1 MTFFRNLFFLV
12 LAVLTTALFSACGS
26 NKATNE
32 ETTQESEQTQINLPK
47 EERLPGKEERLP
59 GDRKVV
65 TINGVEFAFRWC
77 PAGEFMMGSS
87 EFDVGRFANEK
98 LHRVVLKEGFWI
110 METEVTQRQW
120 KAVMENNPS
129 YFEGDDLP
137 VENVSWN
144 DCQTFCRKANLKLPT
159 EAQWE
164 YACRSGNSDTFS
176 EYWDGEVWY
185 GTNSNNTTHPVGSP
199 RKKARETHTLDGE
212 TVEMPAG
219 LTFKNTWNIS
229 DMQGNVWEWCEDSYS
244 DFFTEEASLQNEKSD
259 SPFISP
265 NEKKILQALNELTT
279 FSFEYTLLEDVIAEI
294 KDMHHIEV
302 QFDGAAFK
310 DEMISSEEVTFDIN
324 ISGVTL
330 RSALNRMLK
339 SKNLSYSIEDECL
352 LITTK
357 TKADESFKN
366 SEHIRQLFL
375 SMDNSVINRHE
386 EQLMQLLK
394 KNVSFNFAD
403 EPLPDVINSISQL
416 YKLEIL
422 IDHPA
427 LRDEMIDLEELLA
440 DINISNVSLRS
451 ALNRM
456 LSNWYLTFVIVDECI
471 LITTKN
477 EKFENYVMPD
487 SHRDANSDFPM
498 DDSSSSQYRVIRGG
512 GWNNDD
518 RFCRPTI
525 RDCSPPQKAYNDVGF
540 RCVQPQ

>member
-1 MTFFRNLFFLV
+1 MTFSRNLFV
-12 LAVLTTALFSACGS
+12 LALVVLTLALFSACGS
-26 NKATNE
+26 NKAPNE
-32 ETTQESEQTQINLPK
+32 ETSEQSEQTQINQPK
-47 EERLPGKEERLP
+47 GERLP

-77 PAGEFMMGSS
+77 PAGEFMMGSP
-87 EFDVGRFANEK
+87 EFDEGRFANEK

-212 TVEMPAG
+212 TVEIPAG

-259 SPFISP
+259 SSFISP

-279 FSFEYTLLEDVIAEI
+279 FSFEYTPLEDIIAEI

-339 SKNLSYSIEDECL
+339 SKNLSYIIEDECL

-386 EQLMQLLK
+386 ERLMQLLK
-394 KNVSFNFAD
+394 KNVSFDFAD

-427 LRDEMIDLEELLA
+427 LRDEMIDPEELLA

-487 SHRDANSDFPM
+487 SHRDGNSDYPM
-498 DDSSSSQYRVIRGG
+498 DSSSSQYRVIRGG
-512 GWNNDD
+512 GWDNDD
-518 RFCRPTI
+518 RYCRPTI
-525 RDCSPPQKAYNDVGF
+525 RDCSLPQKAYNDVGF
-540 RCVQPQ
+540 RCVLPQ

>member
-1 MTFFRNLFFLV
+1 MTFSRNLFVLA
-12 LAVLTTALFSACGS
+12 LAVLTIAFFSACGS
-26 NKATNE
+26 NKAPNE
-32 ETTQESEQTQINLPK
+32 ETTARSETERSEQTQIDP
-47 EERLPGKEERLP
+47 PKEERLP
-59 GDRKVV
+59 GDRKVI

-77 PAGEFMMGSS
+77 PAGEFMMGSP

-185 GTNSNNTTHPVGSP
+185 GANSNNTTHPVGSP

-212 TVEMPAG
+212 TVKKPAG

-244 DFFTEEASLQNEKSD
+244 DFFTEETSLQNEKSD
-259 SPFISP
+259 SSFISP

-279 FSFEYTLLEDVIAEI
+279 FNFDYAPLEDVIAEI

-339 SKNLSYSIEDECL
+339 SENLSYIIEDECL

-357 TKADESFKN
+357 TKADESFNN

-394 KNVSFNFAD
+394 KNVSFDFAD

-416 YKLEIL
+416 YKLEIQ
-422 IDHPA
+422 IDHSA
-427 LRDEMIDLEELLA
+427 LKDEMIDPEELLA

-456 LSNWYLTFVIVDECI
+456 LSGWDLTFVIVDECI

-477 EKFENYVMPD
+477 EKFEKYVMPD
-487 SHRDANSDFPM
+487 SHRDANSEYPM
-498 DDSSSSQYRVIRGG
+498 DSSSSQYRVIRGG
-512 GWNNDD
+512 GWNNED

-525 RDCSPPQKAYNDVGF
+525 RDCSMPQKAYNDVGF
-540 RCVQPQ
+540 RCVMPQ

>member
-1 MTFFRNLFFLV
+1 MTFSRNLFV
-12 LAVLTTALFSACGS
+12 LALVVLTLALFSACGS
-26 NKATNE
+26 NKAPNE
-32 ETTQESEQTQINLPK
+32 ETSEQSEQTQINQPK
-47 EERLPGKEERLP
+47 GELLP
-59 GDRKVV
+59 GDRKVI

-98 LHRVVLKEGFWI
+98 LHRVVLKECFWI

-279 FSFEYTLLEDVIAEI
+279 FSFEYTPLEDVIAEI

-339 SKNLSYSIEDECL
+339 SKNLSYIIEDECL

-487 SHRDANSDFPM
+487 SHRDGNSDFPM

-512 GWNNDD
+512 GWNNED

-525 RDCSPPQKAYNDVGF
+525 RDCSMPQKVYNDVGF
-540 RCVQPQ
+540 RCVLPQ

>member
-1 MTFFRNLFFLV
+1 MKSSRNLFVLA
-12 LAVLTTALFSACGS
+12 LAVLTTALFSACDS
-26 NKATNE
+26 NKTTDKDTAE
-32 ETTQESEQTQINLPK
+32 LSETAQSEQTQINQPK
-47 EERLPGKEERLP
+47 EELLP

-98 LHRVVLKEGFWI
+98 LHRVVLKECFWI

-279 FSFEYTLLEDVIAEI
+279 FSFEYTPLEDVIAEI

-339 SKNLSYSIEDECL
+339 SKNLSYIIEDECL

-422 IDHPA
+422 IDHAA

-487 SHRDANSDFPM
+487 SHRDGNSDFPM

-512 GWNNDD
+512 GWNNED

-525 RDCSPPQKAYNDVGF
+525 RDCSMPQKVYNDVGF
-540 RCVQPQ
+540 RCVLPQ

>member
-1 MTFFRNLFFLV
+1 MRFSRNLFVLV
-12 LAVLTTALFSACGS
+12 LAVLTTALFSACDS
-26 NKATNE
+26 NKAPNE
-32 ETTQESEQTQINLPK
+32 ETTERSETVRSVQAPINPS
-47 EERLPGKEERLP
+47 KEERLP
-59 GDRKVV
+59 GDRKVI

-120 KAVMENNPS
+120 KAVMGNNPS

-144 DCQTFCRKANLKLPT
+144 DCQMFCRKANLKLPT

-164 YACRSGNSDTFS
+164 YACRAGSSDAFS
-176 EYWDGEVWY
+176 EYWDGEVWL
-185 GTNSNNTTHPVGSP
+185 GTNSNKSTHPVGSP

-212 TVEMPAG
+212 TVEIPAG

-229 DMQGNVWEWCEDSYS
+229 DMQGNVWEWCEDRYS

-259 SPFISP
+259 SSFISP

-279 FSFEYTLLEDVIAEI
+279 FNFDDTPLEDVIVQI

-302 QFDGAAFK
+302 ELDESAFR
-310 DEMISSEEVTFDIN
+310 DEMFSSEEVTFDIN

-339 SKNLSYSIEDECL
+339 NEYLSFVIQDECIF
-352 LITTK
+352 ITTK

-375 SMDNSVINRHE
+375 SMDNSVINQHE

-394 KNVSFNFAD
+394 KNVSFNFSD
-403 EPLPDVINSISQL
+403 EPLPDVINRVNQM
-416 YKLEIL
+416 YKLDIQ
-422 IDHPA
+422 IDHSA
-427 LRDEMIDLEELLA
+427 LKDEMIDPEELLVNI
-440 DINISNVSLRS
+440 DISDVTLRS
-451 ALNRM
+451 ALKRI
-456 LSNWYLTFVIVDECI
+456 LSGWNMTFVIADECI
-471 LITTKN
+471 LVTTN
-477 EKFENYVMPD
+477 FEKFEKYVMPD
-487 SHRDANSDFPM
+487 SHRNGNLEYPI
-498 DDSSSSQYRVIRGG
+498 DSSSSQYRVIRGG

-525 RDCSPPQKAYNDVGF
+525 RDCSLPQKAYNDVGF
-540 RCVQPQ
+540 RCVLPQ